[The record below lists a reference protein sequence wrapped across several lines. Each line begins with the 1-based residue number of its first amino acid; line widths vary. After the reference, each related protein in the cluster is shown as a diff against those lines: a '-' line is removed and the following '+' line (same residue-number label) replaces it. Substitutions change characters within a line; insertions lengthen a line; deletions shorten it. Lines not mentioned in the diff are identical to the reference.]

1 MFGIIQGITEWLP
14 ISSTGHMILL
24 NEFVTLNVTPEFW
37 EMFKVVIQFGSILAV
52 VLIFWKKLFPFDFT
66 SKEVIRKDVMQMW
79 FKVVVGCIPA
89 GLLVVFGLDEVCDA
103 LFQNYLTVAIMLI
116 LFGVLFIVIENRN
129 KNVVPKV
136 NDISE
141 ITYKTAFIIGIFQ
154 LLAAVFPG
162 TSRSG
167 STIVGGLLLGVSRTV
182 AAEFT
187 FFLAVPTM
195 LGASL
200 LKLVKFGFAFS
211 TSELLILIAGMVVAF
226 AVSVVVI
233 RFLMDYIKRHD
244 FKVFGWYRIVL
255 GIVVKENVM
264 TTKKPVATLA
274 KKEEVKAAPAV
285 ETKVEVKEEV
295 KATPAKAEEKAA
307 KAPAKKAAAKKETA
321 KKETVKKETA
331 AKAPAKKAAVK
342 KEEAKAPAKKAAA
355 KKEVKIAIQFAD
367 KNYTSEDLANIAND
381 VWVYDYNK
389 KASELKDVQLY
400 VKPEESKVYY
410 VFNNE
415 IVGDFNI

>member
-1 MFGIIQGITEWLP
+1 
-14 ISSTGHMILL
+14 
-24 NEFVTLNVTPEFW
+24 
-37 EMFKVVIQFGSILAV
+37 
-52 VLIFWKKLFPFDFT
+52 
-66 SKEVIRKDVMQMW
+66 
-79 FKVVVGCIPA
+79 
-89 GLLVVFGLDEVCDA
+89 
-103 LFQNYLTVAIMLI
+103 
-116 LFGVLFIVIENRN
+116 
-129 KNVVPKV
+129 
-136 NDISE
+136 
-141 ITYKTAFIIGIFQ
+141 
-154 LLAAVFPG
+154 
-162 TSRSG
+162 
-167 STIVGGLLLGVSRTV
+167 
-182 AAEFT
+182 
-187 FFLAVPTM
+187 
-195 LGASL
+195 
-200 LKLVKFGFAFS
+200 
-211 TSELLILIAGMVVAF
+211 
-226 AVSVVVI
+226 
-233 RFLMDYIKRHD
+233 
-244 FKVFGWYRIVL
+244 
-255 GIVVKENVM
+255 M
-264 TTKKPVATLA
+264 TTKKPVATLE

-367 KNYTSEDLANIAND
+367 KNYTSEDLAKIAND

-415 IVGDFNI
+415 IAGDFNI

>member
-1 MFGIIQGITEWLP
+1 
-14 ISSTGHMILL
+14 
-24 NEFVTLNVTPEFW
+24 
-37 EMFKVVIQFGSILAV
+37 
-52 VLIFWKKLFPFDFT
+52 
-66 SKEVIRKDVMQMW
+66 
-79 FKVVVGCIPA
+79 
-89 GLLVVFGLDEVCDA
+89 
-103 LFQNYLTVAIMLI
+103 
-116 LFGVLFIVIENRN
+116 
-129 KNVVPKV
+129 
-136 NDISE
+136 
-141 ITYKTAFIIGIFQ
+141 
-154 LLAAVFPG
+154 
-162 TSRSG
+162 
-167 STIVGGLLLGVSRTV
+167 
-182 AAEFT
+182 
-187 FFLAVPTM
+187 
-195 LGASL
+195 
-200 LKLVKFGFAFS
+200 
-211 TSELLILIAGMVVAF
+211 
-226 AVSVVVI
+226 
-233 RFLMDYIKRHD
+233 
-244 FKVFGWYRIVL
+244 
-255 GIVVKENVM
+255 M

-389 KASELKDVQLY
+389 KVSELKDVQLY

-415 IVGDFNI
+415 IAGDFNI

>member
-1 MFGIIQGITEWLP
+1 
-14 ISSTGHMILL
+14 
-24 NEFVTLNVTPEFW
+24 
-37 EMFKVVIQFGSILAV
+37 
-52 VLIFWKKLFPFDFT
+52 
-66 SKEVIRKDVMQMW
+66 
-79 FKVVVGCIPA
+79 
-89 GLLVVFGLDEVCDA
+89 
-103 LFQNYLTVAIMLI
+103 
-116 LFGVLFIVIENRN
+116 
-129 KNVVPKV
+129 
-136 NDISE
+136 
-141 ITYKTAFIIGIFQ
+141 
-154 LLAAVFPG
+154 
-162 TSRSG
+162 
-167 STIVGGLLLGVSRTV
+167 
-182 AAEFT
+182 
-187 FFLAVPTM
+187 
-195 LGASL
+195 
-200 LKLVKFGFAFS
+200 
-211 TSELLILIAGMVVAF
+211 
-226 AVSVVVI
+226 
-233 RFLMDYIKRHD
+233 
-244 FKVFGWYRIVL
+244 
-255 GIVVKENVM
+255 M

-331 AKAPAKKAAVK
+331 AKAPAKKAA
-342 KEEAKAPAKKAAA
+342 A

>member
-1 MFGIIQGITEWLP
+1 
-14 ISSTGHMILL
+14 
-24 NEFVTLNVTPEFW
+24 
-37 EMFKVVIQFGSILAV
+37 
-52 VLIFWKKLFPFDFT
+52 
-66 SKEVIRKDVMQMW
+66 
-79 FKVVVGCIPA
+79 
-89 GLLVVFGLDEVCDA
+89 
-103 LFQNYLTVAIMLI
+103 
-116 LFGVLFIVIENRN
+116 
-129 KNVVPKV
+129 
-136 NDISE
+136 
-141 ITYKTAFIIGIFQ
+141 
-154 LLAAVFPG
+154 
-162 TSRSG
+162 
-167 STIVGGLLLGVSRTV
+167 
-182 AAEFT
+182 
-187 FFLAVPTM
+187 
-195 LGASL
+195 
-200 LKLVKFGFAFS
+200 
-211 TSELLILIAGMVVAF
+211 
-226 AVSVVVI
+226 
-233 RFLMDYIKRHD
+233 
-244 FKVFGWYRIVL
+244 
-255 GIVVKENVM
+255 M

-342 KEEAKAPAKKAAA
+342 KEAAKAPAKKAAA

>member
-1 MFGIIQGITEWLP
+1 
-14 ISSTGHMILL
+14 
-24 NEFVTLNVTPEFW
+24 
-37 EMFKVVIQFGSILAV
+37 
-52 VLIFWKKLFPFDFT
+52 
-66 SKEVIRKDVMQMW
+66 
-79 FKVVVGCIPA
+79 
-89 GLLVVFGLDEVCDA
+89 
-103 LFQNYLTVAIMLI
+103 
-116 LFGVLFIVIENRN
+116 
-129 KNVVPKV
+129 
-136 NDISE
+136 
-141 ITYKTAFIIGIFQ
+141 
-154 LLAAVFPG
+154 
-162 TSRSG
+162 
-167 STIVGGLLLGVSRTV
+167 
-182 AAEFT
+182 
-187 FFLAVPTM
+187 
-195 LGASL
+195 
-200 LKLVKFGFAFS
+200 
-211 TSELLILIAGMVVAF
+211 
-226 AVSVVVI
+226 
-233 RFLMDYIKRHD
+233 
-244 FKVFGWYRIVL
+244 
-255 GIVVKENVM
+255 M

-331 AKAPAKKAAVK
+331 AKAPAKKAAVN

-389 KASELKDVQLY
+389 KVSELKDVQLY

-415 IVGDFNI
+415 IAGDFNI

>member
-1 MFGIIQGITEWLP
+1 
-14 ISSTGHMILL
+14 
-24 NEFVTLNVTPEFW
+24 
-37 EMFKVVIQFGSILAV
+37 
-52 VLIFWKKLFPFDFT
+52 
-66 SKEVIRKDVMQMW
+66 
-79 FKVVVGCIPA
+79 
-89 GLLVVFGLDEVCDA
+89 
-103 LFQNYLTVAIMLI
+103 
-116 LFGVLFIVIENRN
+116 
-129 KNVVPKV
+129 
-136 NDISE
+136 
-141 ITYKTAFIIGIFQ
+141 
-154 LLAAVFPG
+154 
-162 TSRSG
+162 
-167 STIVGGLLLGVSRTV
+167 
-182 AAEFT
+182 
-187 FFLAVPTM
+187 
-195 LGASL
+195 
-200 LKLVKFGFAFS
+200 
-211 TSELLILIAGMVVAF
+211 
-226 AVSVVVI
+226 
-233 RFLMDYIKRHD
+233 
-244 FKVFGWYRIVL
+244 
-255 GIVVKENVM
+255 M

-274 KKEEVKAAPAV
+274 KKEEVKVAPAV

-321 KKETVKKETA
+321 KKETA

>member
-1 MFGIIQGITEWLP
+1 
-14 ISSTGHMILL
+14 
-24 NEFVTLNVTPEFW
+24 
-37 EMFKVVIQFGSILAV
+37 
-52 VLIFWKKLFPFDFT
+52 
-66 SKEVIRKDVMQMW
+66 
-79 FKVVVGCIPA
+79 
-89 GLLVVFGLDEVCDA
+89 
-103 LFQNYLTVAIMLI
+103 
-116 LFGVLFIVIENRN
+116 
-129 KNVVPKV
+129 
-136 NDISE
+136 
-141 ITYKTAFIIGIFQ
+141 
-154 LLAAVFPG
+154 
-162 TSRSG
+162 
-167 STIVGGLLLGVSRTV
+167 
-182 AAEFT
+182 
-187 FFLAVPTM
+187 
-195 LGASL
+195 
-200 LKLVKFGFAFS
+200 
-211 TSELLILIAGMVVAF
+211 
-226 AVSVVVI
+226 
-233 RFLMDYIKRHD
+233 
-244 FKVFGWYRIVL
+244 
-255 GIVVKENVM
+255 M

-415 IVGDFNI
+415 IAGDFNI